1 MHTYTGMCNGV
12 LNYRIGL
19 TALGEIKKNER
30 EKEREKVHK
39 KERKLELG
47 RESIHLYNIRL
58 PFYLKR
64 DNIMAFSH
72 ASLVVV
78 PD

>member
-19 TALGEIKKNER
+19 TALGEIKKMKEKKRER
-30 EKEREKVHK
+30 KNTRK
-39 KERKLELG
+39 KEVELG